1 MSPYECVST
10 GDNLGMLEVVRDS
23 ETIANIVGDAV
34 DKNLSG
40 VRRKRA
46 AMKMVFKEDVVA
58 RWLKRECA
66 LRAEAEAKE
75 RDSARP
81 SGGRQ
86 RSVSHAVRRSRDH
99 DGDERKSSKAEAMRR
114 AAGEIS
120 REMIAR
126 RRSRS
131 GDVSTAAPMPALST
145 NQCVV
150 GWCRCGGRVVLEHR
164 DGRLTLCRWCQQ
176 ICRGPGT
183 VCTIMRR
190 VCCCYWSRRFC
201 RGKEASHFCGALRCE
216 CAATVSQRTSSAS
229 AIATATTSCSTRAE
243 SSSTLTSATSW
254 ATSCP
259 RWVSSES
266 GRRSCSRRSLP
277 TSLARKVLPG

>member
-1 MSPYECVST
+1 MDQLWKERSLDLRMSPYECVST

-75 RDSARP
+75 RDRARP

-150 GWCRCGGRVVLEHR
+150 GWCRCGGRVVWTSHAVPVVSTDMPWPRHSLHDHAPGVLLLLIARVLPWEMK
-164 DGRLTLCRWCQQ
+164 RLTLAVPCGVGVQLLCRNV
-176 ICRGPGT
+176 RH
-183 VCTIMRR
+183 R
-190 VCCCYWSRRFC
+190 
-201 RGKEASHFCGALRCE
+201 H
-216 CAATVSQRTSSAS
+216 
-229 AIATATTSCSTRAE
+229 
-243 SSSTLTSATSW
+243 
-254 ATSCP
+254 
-259 RWVSSES
+259 
-266 GRRSCSRRSLP
+266 RRSPQRQHH
-277 TSLARKVLPG
+277 AQQERKVLPH